1 MARHGWHVRELSE
14 KEGFSGLFRALERG
28 AFLPVAAT
36 LAPLLDEL
44 DAGTD
49 DRRSE
54 R

>member
-1 MARHGWHVRELSE
+1 MAGTPASS
-14 KEGFSGLFRALERG
+14 EGFSGLFRALDRG
-28 AFLPVAAT
+28 AFLPIAAT